1 MCWIVF
7 GLAHVCGDCVPVRR
21 EVGRMSYGMSLFS
34 LIVDIHFAWLYGS
47 FLSYCW
53 PPCFVDI
60 WFFSLLL
67 SASVALCPPYAVVI
81 TNCS

>member
-53 PPCFVDI
+53 LPCFVDI
-60 WFFSLLL
+60 IMALFSLIVSVSRSL
-67 SASVALCPPYAVVI
+67 STI
-81 TNCS
+81 CSRDH